1 MGGVIFADDAV
12 SPVFTFDARYKS
24 SGITS
29 DAWVSYE
36 AEGLSSRFS
45 AAMVTRAADVN
56 GNGIPDEWESR
67 YGLVGDNAD
76 AATDSD
82 GDGRTNL
89 EEYNAGTNPTIF
101 NDWMRSIAEQ
111 DKSFICDTDGM
122 LKLRCRDAC
131 GEIVWAAGV
140 VQTIW
145 TSDWPVDET
154 HGFYRVEVDS
164 RR

>member
-1 MGGVIFADDAV
+1 MRGVVASLIALMGGVIFADDAV

-45 AAMVTRAADVN
+45 AATVTRAADVN

-76 AATDSD
+76 AATDTD

-89 EEYNAGTNPTIF
+89 EDFE
-101 NDWMRSIAEQ
+101 AERL
-111 DKSFICDTDGM
+111 T
-122 LKLRCRDAC
+122 R
-131 GEIVWAAGV
+131 
-140 VQTIW
+140 
-145 TSDWPVDET
+145 
-154 HGFYRVEVDS
+154 HGGILL
-164 RR
+164 